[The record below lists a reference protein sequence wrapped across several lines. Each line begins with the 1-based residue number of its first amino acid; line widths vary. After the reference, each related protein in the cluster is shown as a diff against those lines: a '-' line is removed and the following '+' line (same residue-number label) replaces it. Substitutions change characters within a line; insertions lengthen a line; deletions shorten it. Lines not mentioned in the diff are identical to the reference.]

1 MASTRRS
8 SLRPISCAG
17 ERRTTPATG
26 VSRTIVDVVAAPEAP
41 FRLLLGSDAI
51 TGVEA
56 ELDTQ
61 REEIRAWEEIS
72 RSTDFSG

>member
-1 MASTRRS
+1 M
-8 SLRPISCAG
+8 
-17 ERRTTPATG
+17 
-26 VSRTIVDVVAAPEAP
+26 VAAPEAP